1 MAELNVMEQVSA
13 KNIPDDPTGKYLTF
27 SLGQELFGIEILKVQ
42 EIIGIM
48 STTKV
53 PNTPD
58 HMRGVINLRGK
69 VIPVLE
75 LRLKLIMKPVP
86 DTARTCIIVV
96 QVKGFDGPVTIGIL
110 VDAVSEVVQIAQ
122 SQIESAHGL
131 GTQVNT
137 SSLLGLGKAGGRV
150 VILLDV
156 DKVLSLDEFEPP
168 ERPNQE

>member
-1 MAELNVMEQVSA
+1 MAELNVLEQVSVQ
-13 KNIPDDPTGKYLTF
+13 NLPGDPTGKYLTF

-75 LRLKLIMKPVP
+75 LRLKLMMKPVP
-86 DTARTCIIVV
+86 DTERTCIIVV
-96 QVKGFDGPVTIGIL
+96 QVKGLDGPVTIGIL
-110 VDAVSEVVQIAQ
+110 VDEVSEVVQIAQ
-122 SQIESAHGL
+122 SQIEPAHGL

-137 SSLLGLGKAGGRV
+137 ASLLGLGKAGGRV

-156 DKVLSLDEFEPP
+156 DKVLSLDEMEPP